1 MTVSFFAQYE
11 GMIEDNIEKCRKFGE
26 EFAFYM
32 SELDMQ
38 CQSDDKRMRFYS
50 DSLEV
55 TMEFM
60 PAEIRK
66 ISISGKNE
74 VLHKSLLQEL
84 YREIGISVYEAKD

>member
-11 GMIEDNIEKCRKFGE
+11 GKLEDDIERCRKFGE
-26 EFAFYM
+26 KFAFYI

-38 CQSDDKRMRFYS
+38 CQSNDKRMRFYS
-50 DSLEV
+50 DSLEI

-66 ISISGKNE
+66 ISIRGKDE
-74 VLHKSLLQEL
+74 VLHKSLL
-84 YREIGISVYEAKD
+84 